1 MQKTTNNGKELLSL
15 TKLTNVKYATNKQQ
29 NNINK

>member
-15 TKLTNVKYATNKQQ
+15 TKLTMSNTQQTN
-29 NNINK
+29 NKTT